1 VKLHRYVLSGY
12 VIWWAVLVALY
23 YAEPGLRAE
32 TWGLIGLSGVGGIVA
47 GVAINRPSRK
57 LPWLLLAAALASFT
71 AGQVSF
77 LVAELIGVEL
87 PFPSFADV
95 LYLLTYPLYAGGL
108 LIFIWWRTPDRD
120 RRSLIDGLTLT
131 AGLALLSWIY
141 LILPYVNS
149 PELSWLQKSVAIAY
163 PLGDVLVLAMLARLL
178 APGAG
183 RTRSVEFLTLGA
195 LGVLTSDVAYGLI
208 QLHSQFHNGSV
219 VDLGWAVFY
228 GGWGAAALHPTM
240 TELTKPVTRQA
251 ARVSRARLIVLM
263 LASLIAPVVLF
274 LESFRFRGGSL
285 SVIAVF
291 SALLYLLV
299 LSRLSDV
306 ATSHGR
312 ALARERAVR
321 RAGASLVSAV
331 TLEQAG
337 AAVRSAT
344 DALLSRAAG
353 AAGLPRVAGA
363 AGLPRVAGAAG
374 LPRVAGAAGFRRD
387 RRGDVLLAVRTGGA
401 VRAVATASA
410 DPEPMSRLA
419 GLAEDWLPLVTG
431 STPILA
437 PAASLPPH
445 AAAVVPGYDWM
456 LLCPLTLNDRP
467 SGDPV
472 IGALVIFGEQRTL
485 ADLAAT
491 LEILAHQVALA
502 VERIMLREEVIRQGN
517 EAYFRALVQDT
528 SDVILIVADD
538 GKVRYATPSATSI
551 FGDIAVAGAYLWD
564 LVADGHRD
572 ELIGVLRRASAE
584 GFSSRY
590 VDRRITRRD
599 GVTVQVQVRASDLR
613 TDPTVAGL
621 VLTLRDVTEQR
632 QLEEQLKYQAFH
644 DALTGLPNRLF
655 FQDQVS
661 QRVAAARL
669 DGATAGVL
677 FVDLDDFKVV
687 NDTMGHGVGDELLVA
702 VAVRLVGLIREGDT
716 AARLGGDEF
725 ALLVANAPDSAAV
738 EAVAGRLV
746 RAFAEPLVL
755 ASGAVLT
762 TVTVGVA
769 TTDDGNDTDE
779 LLRQADLA
787 LYAAKA
793 AGKRQWRRY
802 QPVLSAGLVQRR
814 DLQAELEKAVARSAF
829 TLAYQPIVALTTGE
843 LAGFEALVRWPHP
856 EWGMMQP
863 GQFIALA
870 EETGQI
876 VPLGSWVLARAAA
889 DTARW
894 RRDPREDG
902 EVPRGL
908 YVSVNVS
915 ARQFSAPGFVDG
927 VRRILDSSGL
937 EPGAL
942 MLELTESVLLRRD
955 ERVVS
960 DLMQL
965 RAIGVRLALDDFGT
979 GYSSLSYLRELPIDV
994 LKMDKSFVDG
1004 IAVTEQRLALA
1015 QGIVQIARTLQLE
1028 VVAEGIESEVQRD
1041 LLIAM
1046 GCQFGQGYLLA
1057 MPMPAQQAETLA
1069 RIGSRLMPSLPHQV
1083 PEPRTT
1089 RPTHPVRNLCPSER
1103 SSSPPTGPIWTS
1115 SPRPRCC
1122 PSGRSSSSTTR
1133 SAPTSWGRWRSASP
1147 PATSGSWR
1155 TERSS
1160 RAAGGCHYG
1169 GTGRPRPCP
1178 PGTTRR

>member
-1 VKLHRYVLSGY
+1 MKLRRYVLGGY

-23 YAEPGLRAE
+23 YDQPGLRAE
-32 TWGLIGLSGVGGIVA
+32 TWGLIGLSGVSGIVA

-57 LPWLLLAAALASFT
+57 LPWLLLAAALTSFT

-77 LVAELIGVEL
+77 LVAQLIGVEL

-95 LYLLTYPLYAGGL
+95 LYLLTYPLYASGL

-120 RRSLIDGLTLT
+120 RRSLIDALTLT
-131 AGLALLSWIY
+131 AGLALLSWVY
-141 LILPYVNS
+141 LILPYVHS

-183 RTRSVEFLTLGA
+183 RTRSVEFLTLGV
-195 LGVLTSDVAYGLI
+195 LGVLISDVAYGLI
-208 QLHSQFHNGSV
+208 QLHGGFHNGTV

-240 TELTKPVTRQA
+240 TELTKPVTRQPA
-251 ARVSRARLIVLM
+251 QVSRVRLTVVM

-274 LESFRFRGGSL
+274 IESFRYRVGGL

-306 ATSHGR
+306 AASHGL
-312 ALARERAVR
+312 ALGRERAVR
-321 RAGASLVSAV
+321 QAGASLVSAV
-331 TLEQAG
+331 TVAQAG

-344 DALLSRAAG
+344 DALLSGAAG
-353 AAGLPRVAGA
+353 AAGFGRAP
-363 AGLPRVAGAAG
+363 
-374 LPRVAGAAGFRRD
+374 
-387 RRGDVLLAVRTGGA
+387 RGDVLLAVRSEGA

-410 DPEPMSRLA
+410 DPAPMGRLTD
-419 GLAEDWLPLVTG
+419 LAEGWLPLVTG
-431 STPILA
+431 AAPVLA
-437 PAASLPPH
+437 PVTSLPPP
-445 AAAVVPGYDWM
+445 AAAIVPGYAWM

-467 SGDPV
+467 SGDPL
-472 IGALVIFGEQRTL
+472 IGVLALFGEQRTL

-502 VERIMLREEVIRQGN
+502 VERIMLREEVIRRGN
-517 EAYFRALVQDT
+517 EAYFRTLVQDT
-528 SDVILIVADD
+528 SDVILIVDDD

-551 FGDIAVAGAYLWD
+551 FGDVAVEGAYLWD
-564 LVADGHRD
+564 LTADGHRD
-572 ELIGVLRRASAE
+572 EVVGVLNQASAA
-584 GFSSRY
+584 GAASSGY

-599 GVTVQVQVRASDLR
+599 GVVVQLQVRASDLR
-613 TDPTVAGL
+613 GDPTVAGL

-644 DALTGLPNRLF
+644 DGLTGLPNRLF
-655 FQDQVS
+655 FQDRIS
-661 QRVAAARL
+661 QQVAAARR

-702 VAVRLVGLIREGDT
+702 TAVRLFGLIRESDT
-716 AARLGGDEF
+716 VARLGGDEF
-725 ALLVANAPDSAAV
+725 ALLITAAPDSAAV
-738 EAVAGRLV
+738 EAVAERVV
-746 RAFAEPLVL
+746 RAFAEPLML

-769 TTDDGNDTDE
+769 TTEDGTDTDD
-779 LLRQADLA
+779 LLRHADLA

-802 QPVLSAGLVQRR
+802 QPVLSAGLVRR
-814 DLQAELEKAVARSAF
+814 RELQAALEKAVARSAF
-829 TLAYQPIVALTTGE
+829 TLVYQPIVALTTGE

-856 EWGMMQP
+856 QWGMMQP
-863 GQFIALA
+863 DQFIALA

-894 RRDPREDG
+894 RQDPRGDPGEGRAPDDG
-902 EVPRGL
+902 EVPRSL

-937 EPGAL
+937 EPGSL
-942 MLELTESVLLRRD
+942 MLELTESVLLRQD
-955 ERVVS
+955 ERVVPA
-960 DLMQL
+960 LLEL
-965 RAIGVRLALDDFGT
+965 RAIGVKLAIDDFGT

-1004 IAVTEQRLALA
+1004 IAVSEQRLALA
-1015 QGIVQIARTLQLE
+1015 KGIVEIARTLQLE
-1028 VVAEGIESEVQRD
+1028 VVAEGIESEDQRD

-1046 GCQFGQGYLLA
+1046 DCRFGQGYLLA
-1057 MPMPAQQAETLA
+1057 MPMAAHQAETLV
-1069 RIGSRLMPSLPHQV
+1069 RIGSRLLPSLPRQV
-1083 PEPRTT
+1083 PEPRATE
-1089 RPTHPVRNLCPSER
+1089 PVQP
-1103 SSSPPTGPIWTS
+1103 
-1115 SPRPRCC
+1115 
-1122 PSGRSSSSTTR
+1122 
-1133 SAPTSWGRWRSASP
+1133 AS
-1147 PATSGSWR
+1147 R
-1155 TERSS
+1155 
-1160 RAAGGCHYG
+1160 
-1169 GTGRPRPCP
+1169 
-1178 PGTTRR
+1178 